1 MTLRYKNI
9 HQRQKDLQ
17 NKIDTKISKEIH
29 NVQQVLEVLVKQ
41 NQIQSHGQ
49 ETDFIQCIETVGQ
62 TGQNENQQEQM
73 NSNITNAIVEENNK
87 VVMDYKTKADWYAS
101 LLMYNSY

>member
-1 MTLRYKNI
+1 MTLKYEKI
-9 HQRQKDLQ
+9 HQRQKYLQ
-17 NKIDTKISKEIH
+17 NKIDTKISKEIY
-29 NVQQVLEVLVKQ
+29 NVQRVLEVLAKQ
-41 NQIQSHGQ
+41 SQSQGQ
-49 ETDFIQCIETVGQ
+49 K
-62 TGQNENQQEQM
+62 TGEKEKQERL